1 MIVTPLVGVWIE
13 IVYPSNL
20 TRYRQNVTPLVG
32 VWIEIALEDVLYRD
46 YFVAP
51 LVGTWIEMD
60 KDYGS
65 IVKRWDIP
73 IN

>member
-1 MIVTPLVGVWIE
+1 MV
-13 IVYPSNL
+13 SSC
-20 TRYRQNVTPLVG
+20 VTPLVG

-51 LVGTWIEMD
+51 LVGVWIEMD

>member
-1 MIVTPLVGVWIE
+1 MWIE
-13 IVYPSNL
+13 ILIKNKPV
-20 TRYRQNVTPLVG
+20 QNIIVTPLVG